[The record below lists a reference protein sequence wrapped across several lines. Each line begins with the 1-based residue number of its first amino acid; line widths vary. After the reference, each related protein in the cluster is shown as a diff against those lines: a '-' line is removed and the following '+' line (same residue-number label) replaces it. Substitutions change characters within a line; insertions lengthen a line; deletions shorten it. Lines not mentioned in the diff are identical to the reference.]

1 MADFSEVRVHITV
14 VMGLL
19 EGAMAIS
26 YGLERQWLLAITWT
40 GYTIAVVALGLVNQ
54 R

>member
-1 MADFSEVRVHITV
+1 MRVYLTAL
-14 VMGLL
+14 MGVC
-19 EGAMAIS
+19 EGAMAVS
-26 YGLERQWLLAITWT
+26 YGLERQWLLCITWV